1 MRLVLE
7 TKSVRVLTLPSG
19 QLAVGLE
26 PVDET
31 GWPKMLPQESIYR
44 IPDLMKRLGVSRRSI
59 QNYFRRAVNPLPHST
74 AGGRPRV
81 TESDLSA
88 WLSREKVKEK
98 IRIL

>member
-1 MRLVLE
+1 MKLVVE
-7 TKSVRVLTLPSG
+7 TKSIRVFSLPTG
-19 QLAVGLE
+19 QLAVELE
-26 PVDET
+26 PCDET
-31 GWPKMLPQESIYR
+31 GWPKTLPQESIYK

-59 QNYFRRAVNPLPHST
+59 QNYFRRAVNPLPHSK

-81 TESDLSA
+81 TESDLSS